1 MPTCLLAWSSCPSI
15 TPFDEACSAASEGI
29 RCTCKIFLP
38 WIQIHHFGSVAVFHN
53 RLAVHHFCTP
63 LLTLNDTATGRQRAH
78 TLHWEGGEE
87 EKKKKQAQPL
97 LLASQIRGTGR
108 QYATVRSA
116 VQSMLINWE
125 IAGGQ
130 GRCPSSSVRRALLC
144 RPSAAMNLA
153 FLPRSHGS
161 PAEDARPLFTRPAV
175 QHARPSE
182 LTAARKG
189 GGGGLRF
196 RFSHAN
202 VRERRAVC
210 MHASIW
216 YGDDHQS
223 GAYMHW

>member
-1 MPTCLLAWSSCPSI
+1 M
-15 TPFDEACSAASEGI
+15 EG
-29 RCTCKIFLP
+29 RK
-38 WIQIHHFGSVAVFHN
+38 
-53 RLAVHHFCTP
+53 RE
-63 LLTLNDTATGRQRAH
+63 RER
-78 TLHWEGGEE
+78 E
-87 EKKKKQAQPL
+87 KKQAQPL
-97 LLASQIRGTGR
+97 LLASQIRGTG

-153 FLPRSHGS
+153 FLPRTHGS
-161 PAEDARPLFTRPAV
+161 PAEAARPLFTRRAV
-175 QHARPSE
+175 HHARPSE

-189 GGGGLRF
+189 GCGGLRF

-202 VRERRAVC
+202 VRERRAAC

-216 YGDDHQS
+216 YGDHHS
-223 GAYMHW
+223 GACMH